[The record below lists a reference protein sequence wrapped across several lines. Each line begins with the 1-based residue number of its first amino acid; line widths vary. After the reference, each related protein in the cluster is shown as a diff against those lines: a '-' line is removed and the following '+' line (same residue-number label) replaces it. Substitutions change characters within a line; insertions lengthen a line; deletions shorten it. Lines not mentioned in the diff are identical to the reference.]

1 MEWKIN
7 HRTQGRRCKSGEPL
21 VLLGI
26 IHWRRSRQYAAR
38 ASDQGEIMDLIMR
51 GITEKHL
58 RLSVLLAVLLS
69 LTAGRSFSAEVGGQP
84 EKSDVVVTYAQPSGA
99 FTPIWVAYE
108 AGLFK
113 KYGLNASL
121 QLLTPQV
128 SAQAVVSDE
137 ADFYTDGPD
146 LINARLRGGQV
157 KYFGGTMQQLVFEIW
172 GAKEI
177 KSIKD
182 MKGKTVAASTP
193 RAALDTATR
202 EALKR
207 NGLMP
212 DKDVQILYV
221 QSVPAILSSV
231 LGGKTSA
238 GTLSAPNT
246 LKAKEAGLNLLVDV
260 GKLNIPAFQVAYGT
274 TEKYLKNN
282 PNTVYAFLKAV
293 AEGVVLSRKD
303 ASVAKKVIR
312 KYAKIDDPPT
322 IDGTYDAF
330 APYWAMSLAVRA
342 EAIRAQFDYLDEKEF
357 PNVKN
362 ADPKD
367 FFDNSFVDSLAKS
380 GFLKE
385 IGMK

>member
-1 MEWKIN
+1 MGTIRPGIAKK
-7 HRTQGRRCKSGEPL
+7 HRRWSVVFAL
-21 VLLGI
+21 VL
-26 IHWRRSRQYAAR
+26 
-38 ASDQGEIMDLIMR
+38 
-51 GITEKHL
+51 
-58 RLSVLLAVLLS
+58 SVV
-69 LTAGRSFSAEVGGQP
+69 AGQSFGAEVGGKP
-84 EKSDVVVTYAQPSGA
+84 EKSDIVVTYAQPSGA

-128 SAQAVVSDE
+128 SAQAVVSEE

-157 KYFGGTMQQLVFEIW
+157 KYFGGTMQQLVFQIW

-182 MKGKTVAASTP
+182 LKGKTVAASTP

-202 EALKR
+202 EALKK
-207 NGLMP
+207 NGLVP

-282 PNTVYAFLKAV
+282 PNTVYAFLKAT

-303 ASVAKKVIR
+303 PGVAKKAIA
-312 KYAKIDDPPT
+312 KYGKIDDPPT
-322 IDGTYDAF
+322 IDGTYEAF
-330 APYWAMSLAVRA
+330 APYWAMSLAVRP
-342 EAIRAQFDYLDEKEF
+342 EAIRAQFEYLDAKEF
-357 PNVKN
+357 PNAKN

-380 GFLKE
+380 GFLQNL
-385 IGMK
+385 GMK

>member
-1 MEWKIN
+1 MKRAKQN
-7 HRTQGRRCKSGEPL
+7 SSAV
-21 VLLGI
+21 VLLMAA
-26 IHWRRSRQYAAR
+26 WVSVVAAAR
-38 ASDQGEIMDLIMR
+38 
-51 GITEKHL
+51 
-58 RLSVLLAVLLS
+58 
-69 LTAGRSFSAEVGGQP
+69 SFGAEVGGKP
-84 EKSDVVVTYAQPSGA
+84 EKSDIVVTYAQPSGA

-113 KYGLNASL
+113 KYGLNATL

-128 SAQAVVSDE
+128 SAQAVVSEE

-157 KYFGGTMQQLVFEIW
+157 KYFGATTQQLVFQIW

-177 KSIKD
+177 HTMKD
-182 MKGKTVAASTP
+182 LKGKTVAASTP

-207 NGLMP
+207 NGLQP

-221 QSVPAILSSV
+221 QTVPAILSSI
-231 LGGKTSA
+231 LGGKTAA

-246 LKAKEAGLNLLVDV
+246 LKAKESGLNLLVDV

-282 PNTVYAFLKAV
+282 RNSVYAFLKSM
-293 AEGVVLSRKD
+293 AEAVVL
-303 ASVAKKVIR
+303 AKKDPTLAKKTIA
-312 KYAKIDDPPT
+312 KYAKIDEAPM

-330 APYWAMSLAVRA
+330 APYWAMSLAIQPEAVRS
-342 EAIRAQFDYLDEKEF
+342 QFDYLDEKEF
-357 PNVKN
+357 PNAKN
-362 ADPKD
+362 ADPRE
-367 FFDNSFVDSLAKS
+367 FYDNSFVDALNKS
-380 GFLKE
+380 GFLRN
-385 IGMK
+385 IGFK

>member
-1 MEWKIN
+1 MDTRHGIGKEI
-7 HRTQGRRCKSGEPL
+7 RIGTFL
-21 VLLGI
+21 VAMIFSL
-26 IHWRRSRQYAAR
+26 
-38 ASDQGEIMDLIMR
+38 AS
-51 GITEKHL
+51 
-58 RLSVLLAVLLS
+58 S
-69 LTAGRSFSAEVGGQP
+69 RSFGAEVEGKP
-84 EKSDVVVTYAQPSGA
+84 EKTDVVITYAQPSGA

-128 SAQAVVSDE
+128 SAQAVISEE

-157 KYFGGTMQQLVFEIW
+157 KYFGGTMQQLVFQIW

-182 MKGKTVAASTP
+182 LKGKTIAASTP

-202 EALKR
+202 EALKK
-207 NGLMP
+207 NGLVP

-246 LKAKEAGLNLLVDV
+246 LKAKEAGLNLLVDI

-282 PNTVYAFLKAV
+282 PNTVYAFLKAI
-293 AEGVVLSRKD
+293 AEGVVMSRKD
-303 ASVAKKVIR
+303 PALAKKTIA
-312 KYAKIDDPPT
+312 KYGKIDDPAT
-322 IDGTYDAF
+322 VDGTYDAF
-330 APYWAMSLAVRA
+330 APYWALSLAIRP
-342 EAIRAQFDYLDEKEF
+342 EAIRGQFEYLDQKEF
-357 PNVKN
+357 PNAKN

-380 GFLKE
+380 GFLKNL
-385 IGMK
+385 GMK